1 MIRDVEKVIENI
13 INIQDTMKNENTDL
27 KKKQVKLLK
36 VITIVINFNGLD
48 MAKEKISVLE
58 ERSNSNSEC
67 ITKAWT
73 YELVIKATEDRMK
86 KKKSF
91 RRREYKMKNYSKR
104 KRLRIFL
111 QWLRNEDKT
120 QDTQQAV
127 SWVKKYKSKP

>member
-1 MIRDVEKVIENI
+1 MFKMIRDVEKVIENI

-67 ITKAWT
+67 ITKA
-73 YELVIKATEDRMK
+73 
-86 KKKSF
+86 
-91 RRREYKMKNYSKR
+91 
-104 KRLRIFL
+104 
-111 QWLRNEDKT
+111 
-120 QDTQQAV
+120 
-127 SWVKKYKSKP
+127 